1 METSLLQERIGE
13 GIRVIEVLRQTG
25 AELWVSA
32 RDLTR
37 HVPVVLRALD
47 LELVTT
53 PDQVRYFEQQATQA
67 VGFRHLNM
75 ATAQPLQRRPN
86 LVFYALNVGFAK
98 MLESVFEEGSRLSFE
113 QSLDILRGIA
123 SALDYAHAHGMAHG
137 RLSPEMIFVD
147 DDDVMVSGFVAVQ
160 DADSASAFSAS
171 PYRAPEQG
179 AWRFEADDRADVYA
193 MGVIAFELIS
203 GKRVP
208 VLSSMHVSFADPFN
222 IARDVPL
229 RAGVS
234 LHVNDAIL
242 RAVAKRPSLRFPSG
256 EDFVFALETSQSER
270 APTASV
276 AKAFATT
283 ASVAKAFATMAPA
296 TTAAATP
303 APEATPVPRVTQLQ
317 APLLPIESE
326 RVVRPRRFASAIG
339 IGAFCVVGAFTVFS
353 MRNSIDIP
361 HVSSAIAGTLS
372 RIRTRMAPDDSS
384 IAIVSSIPNST
395 HTRSRADS
403 LRRRRTATSGGID
416 NGEIGISGGRAS
428 DSLAARRRYR
438 AARDKSTTGWMGILE
453 NAQFKISADTV
464 TTARQTPTVTKVWVR
479 TEFAKPQRISD
490 NDSREFVSSVNHYK
504 LNCEAGT
511 TSVGPGAFYDVAG
524 KPIMSIATGYAP
536 LQQPSGGTP
545 AQEILARVCAVLKA
559 RQR

>member
-47 LELVTT
+47 LELVTS
-53 PDQVRYFEQQATQA
+53 PDQVRYFEAQATQA
-67 VGFRHLNM
+67 VGFRHLNI

-98 MLESVFEEGSRLSFE
+98 MLESVLEEGSRLSFE

-147 DDDVMVSGFVAVQ
+147 SDDVMVSGFVAVQ
-160 DADSASAFSAS
+160 DAESAGATSAS

-179 AWRFEADDRADVYA
+179 AWRYEADDRADVYA

-203 GKRVP
+203 SKRVP
-208 VLSSMHVSFADPFN
+208 ILSSIHVSFADPFN

-229 RAGVS
+229 RAGLS
-234 LHVNDAIL
+234 LHVNEAIL

-256 EDFVFALETSQSER
+256 EDFVFALETSRSER
-270 APTASV
+270 ATP
-276 AKAFATT
+276 
-283 ASVAKAFATMAPA
+283 ASVAKAFATMASA
-296 TTAAATP
+296 TTEPAIP
-303 APEATPVPRVTQLQ
+303 APETTPVPRLTQLQ

-339 IGAFCVVGAFTVFS
+339 IGAFCVIGAFTLVS
-353 MRNSIDIP
+353 MRKGINIP
-361 HVSSAIAGTLS
+361 QVSSAIAGTLS
-372 RIRTRMAPDDSS
+372 RLTTRVEPADSS
-384 IAIVSSIPNST
+384 AVMVPPSSASRDASAGIASS
-395 HTRSRADS
+395 
-403 LRRRRTATSGGID
+403 RRRRTAISSVGVE
-416 NGEIGISGGRAS
+416 NGEVGSPGEKGG
-428 DSLAARRRYR
+428 DSLAAHRRYR
-438 AARDKSTTGWMGILE
+438 AARDNSTTGWMGILE
-453 NAQFKISADTV
+453 NVQFRISADTS
-464 TTARQTPTVTKVWVR
+464 TTVRQTSSIVKVWVK
-479 TEFAKPQRISD
+479 TEFAKSQKISD
-490 NDSREFVSSVNHYK
+490 NDNRVFVSSVNHYK
-504 LNCEAGT
+504 LNCDAGT
-511 TSVGPGAFYDVAG
+511 TSVGPGAFYDAAG
-524 KPIMSIATGYAP
+524 SPIMSIASGYAP
-536 LQQPSGGTP
+536 MQQPSTGTP
-545 AQEILARVCAVLKA
+545 AEQILARVCGVLRA
-559 RQR
+559 RLR

>member
-47 LELVTT
+47 LELVTS
-53 PDQVRYFEQQATQA
+53 PDQVRYFEAQATQA
-67 VGFRHLNM
+67 VGFRHLNI

-98 MLESVFEEGSRLSFE
+98 MLESVLEEGSRLSFE

-147 DDDVMVSGFVAVQ
+147 SDDVMVSGFVAVQ
-160 DADSASAFSAS
+160 DAESAGATSAS

-179 AWRFEADDRADVYA
+179 AWRYEADDRADVYA

-203 GKRVP
+203 SKRVP
-208 VLSSMHVSFADPFN
+208 VLSSIHVSFADPFN

-234 LHVNDAIL
+234 LHVNEAIL

-256 EDFVFALETSQSER
+256 EDFVFALETSRSER
-270 APTASV
+270 ATP
-276 AKAFATT
+276 

-296 TTAAATP
+296 TTEPATP
-303 APEATPVPRVTQLQ
+303 APETTPVPRVPQLQ

-339 IGAFCVVGAFTVFS
+339 IGAFCVVGAFTLFS

-384 IAIVSSIPNST
+384 IAIVSSIPEST
-395 HTRSRADS
+395 HTNSRADS
-403 LRRRRTATSGGID
+403 LRRRRTATSGGVD
-416 NGEIGISGGRAS
+416 NGEIGIAGGRAS
-428 DSLAARRRYR
+428 DSLSARRRYR

-453 NAQFKISADTV
+453 NAQFKILADTA
-464 TTARQTPTVTKVWVR
+464 TTVRQTPTVTKVWVR

-490 NDSREFVSSVNHYK
+490 NDSREFVSSENHYK
-504 LNCEAGT
+504 LNCDAGT

-524 KPIMSIATGYAP
+524 KPILSIASGYAP
-536 LQQPSGGTP
+536 LQPPSGGTP
-545 AQEILARVCAVLKA
+545 AQEILAQVCAVLKA